1 MIGFSPKCFV
11 ERLVMVPEI
20 SNGDKGMNKK
30 KCFQI
35 RNSERE
41 MCIKNNGGAI
51 PCPES
56 SNETIAHTPLG
67 AQYH

>member
-1 MIGFSPKCFV
+1 
-11 ERLVMVPEI
+11 MVPEI

-56 SNETIAHTPLG
+56 SIETIAHTPLG